1 MYEKEIVLVF
11 FFQNSI
17 YLRRGEVKYM
27 AKNNSID
34 GYIDMVGEYFGKLPS
49 LPKNA
54 QSSIAGIT
62 PWLALIFGILGV
74 ATALVGLGVFT
85 FLAPLALLTG
95 VRNTGSGFIIVI
107 LGLISS
113 ALLLAAFPGTQKRQ
127 EKGWKFIYY
136 SQVVSLVADVVTLSL
151 GGVLFSLIGFYFLY
165 QIREYFKK

>member
-1 MYEKEIVLVF
+1 
-11 FFQNSI
+11 
-17 YLRRGEVKYM
+17 M

-34 GYIDMVGEYFGKLPS
+34 SYIDMVGEYFKKLPS

-74 ATALVGLGVFT
+74 ATALVGLGIFS
-85 FLAPLALLTG
+85 FLSPIALMTG
-95 VRNTGSGFIIVI
+95 IRGTGSGLIIVI
-107 LGLISS
+107 LGLVSS
-113 ALLLAAFPGTQKRQ
+113 ALLLASFPGTQKRQ
-127 EKGWKFIYY
+127 EKGWKLIFY
-136 SQVVSLVADVVTLSL
+136 SQVVSLVADLVTLSL

>member
-1 MYEKEIVLVF
+1 MI
-11 FFQNSI
+11 
-17 YLRRGEVKYM
+17 
-27 AKNNSID
+27 KNNSIN
-34 GYIDMVGEYFGKLPS
+34 GYIDTVGEYFKKLPS

-85 FLAPLALLTG
+85 FLAPLSLLTG
-95 VRNTGSGFIIVI
+95 VRGTGQGFIIVI
-107 LGLISS
+107 LGLVSS
-113 ALLLAAFPGTQKRQ
+113 FLLLVSFPGTQKKQ

-136 SQVVSLVADVVTLSL
+136 SQVVGLVANAVTLSI

>member
-1 MYEKEIVLVF
+1 
-11 FFQNSI
+11 
-17 YLRRGEVKYM
+17 M

-34 GYIDMVGEYFGKLPS
+34 GYIDMVGEYFKKLPS

-74 ATALVGLGVFT
+74 ATALVGLGIFT
-85 FLAPLALLTG
+85 FLAPALLTG
-95 VRNTGSGFIIVI
+95 VRGTGQGFIIVI
-107 LGLISS
+107 LGLVSS
-113 ALLLAAFPGTQKRQ
+113 FLLLVSFPGTQKRQ

-136 SQVVSLVADVVTLSL
+136 SQVVSLVANAVTLSL